1 MERREFIKTSAA
13 ALASSLLPLNAV
25 GGDGGGPVVWEV
37 KGPQPA
43 AVEAL
48 FDALGGLEKI
58 MPADPARAIVLLKP
72 TICLP
77 PSAAMA
83 TTTSPELV
91 DGLCGFLE
99 SRGVG
104 RIIVADHSLK
114 GHGFE
119 RMELVTRARK
129 HPHAKALLYNER
141 RWYRPV
147 QIGGR
152 VLETAEL
159 LKLIKKADLLINLP
173 AAKHHSAT
181 QVSLATKNLMG
192 LIWNRTAFHTQFD
205 LDQAIGDLALAVRPH
220 LNIVDATRVLLDG
233 GPTGPGRVV
242 EENRLFASTDMVA
255 VDAVVAA
262 RYDFGGKSLSPREIA
277 HLQAASENR
286 VGEIDLERIKVEEI
300 NS

>member
-1 MERREFIKTSAA
+1 MERREFIKTGAA
-13 ALASSLLPLNAV
+13 ALASSLLPLHAV
-25 GGDGGGPVVWEV
+25 IGDGGGSVVWEI

-48 FDALGGLEKI
+48 FAALGGLEKI
-58 MPADPARAIVLLKP
+58 MPTDPGRAVVLLKP
-72 TICLP
+72 NICLP
-77 PSAAMA
+77 HSAAMA

-129 HPHAKALLYNER
+129 HPNAKALLYNER

-147 QIGGR
+147 QIGGQ

-159 LKLIKKADLLINLP
+159 LKILKRADLLINLP
-173 AAKHHSAT
+173 IAKHHSAT

-192 LIWNRTAFHTQFD
+192 LIWDRTAFHTQLD

-242 EENRLFASTDMVA
+242 EGNRLFASTDIVA
-255 VDAVVAA
+255 VDAVVAS
-262 RYDFGGKSLSPREIA
+262 RYDFGGKSLSPREIP
-277 HLQAASENR
+277 HLQAAFQNR

-300 NS
+300 DT